1 MLLLA
6 LLIFYTFPVRSI
18 IKIGLK
24 KTMTQVKVIIGKEFP
39 KRVIPLI
46 NSAVSSIDIIV
57 FDWRWYPQDP
67 GASVQ
72 LFNQAILRAIRR
84 GVKIRVIANND
95 EIINVLKSEGCE
107 TKRLITKSLV
117 HCKVMIIDQ
126 KIMITGSHNYT
137 ESAFQMNLELSVAF
151 DDSVAINKSLVFFNN
166 LFNSNA

>member
-1 MLLLA
+1 ML
-6 LLIFYTFPVRSI
+6 PVLSI

-24 KTMTQVKVIIGKEFP
+24 KTMTQVQTVIGKEFP
-39 KRVIPLI
+39 EKVVPLI
-46 NSAVSSIDIIV
+46 ERATKSIDVIV

-95 EIINVLKSEGCE
+95 EIVNILKNEGCQ
-107 TKRLITKSLV
+107 TKRLITQSLV
-117 HCKVMIIDQ
+117 HCKVMIIDNQ
-126 KIMITGSHNYT
+126 TMITGSHNYT
-137 ESAFQMNLELSVAF
+137 ESAFQMNLELSVIF
-151 DDSVAINKSLVFFNN
+151 DDPSAINKSLVFFNN

>member
-1 MLLLA
+1 MVSIFLCML
-6 LLIFYTFPVRSI
+6 PVRSI

-39 KRVIPLI
+39 ERVIPLI
-46 NSAVSSIDIIV
+46 NSAVSSIDVIV

-95 EIINVLKSEGCE
+95 EIVRVLKNEGCE
-107 TKRLITKSLV
+107 TKRLVTKSLV
-117 HCKVMIIDQ
+117 HCKVMIIDK

-137 ESAFQMNLELSVAF
+137 ESAFQMNLELSVVL
-151 DDSVAINKSLVFFNN
+151 DDKLAIDQSLVFFNN

>member
-1 MLLLA
+1 
-6 LLIFYTFPVRSI
+6 
-18 IKIGLK
+18 
-24 KTMTQVKVIIGKEFP
+24 MTQVEVIIGGDFP
-39 KRVIPLI
+39 KKVVPLI
-46 NSAVSSIDIIV
+46 AHAAKSIDVIV

-95 EIINVLKSEGCE
+95 EIVNILRKEGCQ

-117 HCKVMIIDQ
+117 HCKVMIIDE

-151 DDSVAINKSLVFFNN
+151 DDPVAINKSLVFFNN
-166 LFNSNA
+166 LFYSNA